1 MKEFKRANE
10 NERADP
16 DNAISYD
23 LRASNFQVIVHLR
36 PTRVTPGIRHHKFY
50 TLPFYAPASLPPG
63 KNTLEFLK

>member
-1 MKEFKRANE
+1 MKEFKGSNE
-10 NERADP
+10 NERENP
-16 DNAISYD
+16 DNAISDD
-23 LRASNFQVIVHLR
+23 LRAPNFQVILHSR